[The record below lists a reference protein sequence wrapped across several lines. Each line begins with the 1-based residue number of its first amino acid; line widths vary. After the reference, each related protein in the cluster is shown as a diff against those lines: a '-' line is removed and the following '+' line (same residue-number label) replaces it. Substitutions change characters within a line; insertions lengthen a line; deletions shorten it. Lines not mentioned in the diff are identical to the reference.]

1 MSAGRDSDVLPPS
14 RILSFGRLTVRFNW
28 FIALCVVLSCGMF
41 INLALWQLER
51 AAEKRQAASLWEAM
65 QSAEPEEFT
74 QFAVAQQQNDAMA
87 SFNGQPLRLTGHY
100 EPSPV
105 AFLVMYQFWQGRP
118 GFELISPFR
127 LESSDEYVLVSRGW
141 IPAGEGGSLPDI
153 PEVSG
158 RHELIARLH
167 VPDLASAAVNVTDD
181 SWPLRMQRLNTQQA
195 SALFGEPFFPHV
207 LRLEPEQPGVLVRHW
222 SAPDFSARMHYGYAF
237 QWFLFTLLVL
247 ILTVMLSTNLL
258 RLLRDR

>member
-1 MSAGRDSDVLPPS
+1 MSASRDSDVLPRS
-14 RILSFGRLTVRFNW
+14 RILSFGALTVRFNW
-28 FIALCVVLSCGMF
+28 FITLCVVLSCGMF

-51 AAEKRQAASLWEAM
+51 AADKRQASEQWEAM
-65 QSAEPEEFT
+65 QSAELQEFT
-74 QFAVAQQQNDAMA
+74 RFAASRQDGDFT
-87 SFNGQPLRLTGHY
+87 SFNGQPLQLTGHY

-118 GFELISPFR
+118 GFELVSPFR
-127 LESSDEYVLVSRGW
+127 LESADEYVLISRGW

-153 PEVSG
+153 PDVTG
-158 RHELIARLH
+158 GQELLARLH
-167 VPDLASAAVNVTDD
+167 VPDVSPAAVNVTDD
-181 SWPLRMQRLNTQQA
+181 SWPLRMQRMNTQQA

-207 LRLEPEQPGVLVRHW
+207 LRLEAEQPGVLVRHW

-237 QWFLFTLLVL
+237 QWFLFTLLIL
-247 ILTVMLSTNLL
+247 ILTVLLSTNLL